1 MDPQLT
7 TLEKELEYT
16 QLALAD
22 CEYEEVTIGGNTY
35 QKLYDDEW
43 MPLMYLVAETS
54 TGYAFTVEV
63 RGVYPE
69 DVMTM
74 LESIE
79 IH

>member
-1 MDPQLT
+1 
-7 TLEKELEYT
+7 
-16 QLALAD
+16 
-22 CEYEEVTIGGNTY
+22 
-35 QKLYDDEW
+35 
-43 MPLMYLVAETS
+43 MYLVAETS
-54 TGYAFTVEV
+54 TGKAFVVEV

>member
-1 MDPQLT
+1 M
-7 TLEKELEYT
+7 EYT
-16 QLALAD
+16 QLALPD
-22 CEYEEVTIGGNTY
+22 SQYEEVTIGNNTY

-43 MPLMYLVAETS
+43 TPLMYLIGETS
-54 TGYAFTVEV
+54 TGKSFYVEV